1 MKFNLRRVNNLIPL
15 VSCIPKTEFPLGL
28 IKLRIITLNL
38 LIDSVFLI
46 LLLSLLLSIIHN
58 GKNEFSNA
66 LVLAGI
72 LIVFFDVE
80 RVRYFLFPRELW

>member
-1 MKFNLRRVNNLIPL
+1 MYTKNRVPF
-15 VSCIPKTEFPLGL
+15 KL

-72 LIVFFDVE
+72 LAGISLIVFFDVE
-80 RVRYFLFPRELW
+80 RVRYFPFPRELW